1 MLTVCIFVVERLI
14 IRPISQR
21 FKKVIDLWQLSRN
34 IKKNKYLLLHLV
46 GQLSEPNGKKRAI

>member
-14 IRPISQR
+14 IHPISQR

-34 IKKNKYLLLHLV
+34 IKKNKYLLLLLV
-46 GQLSEPNGKKRAI
+46 VQLSGPNGKKRTI